1 MSFEITEDQ
10 LKKAEEYVL
19 FQNIIPEDFFDYLS
33 GIEALGKIHAF
44 GFPGSLAKEAGFSLR
59 TARHIVFLWAAAK
72 NNDSYFDRVMKGTP
86 YVE

>member
-44 GFPGSLAKEAGFSLR
+44 GFPGSLAKEAGFSL
-59 TARHIVFLWAAAK
+59 
-72 NNDSYFDRVMKGTP
+72 
-86 YVE
+86 